1 MALHIAGSTARQIR
15 SRQPANVLQ
24 AREFTG
30 TAMPILA
37 LVGAI
42 LYFGCILHAIASGRI
57 NRWLVLLV
65 FLPVIGS
72 VIYLLFE
79 VFPAA
84 QTGGAAQE
92 AMAKVADRLDPE
104 RSADNRRRLAEEFI
118 AQGQWDEALGLYR
131 GLLVGPLVGNPI
143 LLIGVARACFGKGD
157 FQGALDAL
165 DALQRHNPGYRSRE
179 GHMIYAR
186 SLERVGRTREAAEEY
201 RAVIDTALGPEARV
215 RYGLLMKAE
224 GESALAE
231 RAFREVVNMYGL
243 RRDRLDPED
252 QEWLKQAERNLA

>member
-118 AQGQWDEALGLYR
+118 AQGQLVEPGEHGDEILRFGR
-131 GLLVGPLVGNPI
+131 GEAGGDIAAIAGQHLHRHSRFRE
-143 LLIGVARACFGKGD
+143 GVAAGLPLDGLPGD
-157 FQGALDAL
+157 Q
-165 DALQRHNPGYRSRE
+165 P
-179 GHMIYAR
+179 
-186 SLERVGRTREAAEEY
+186 
-201 RAVIDTALGPEARV
+201 
-215 RYGLLMKAE
+215 
-224 GESALAE
+224 
-231 RAFREVVNMYGL
+231 
-243 RRDRLDPED
+243 
-252 QEWLKQAERNLA
+252 